1 LKLFMVTILL
11 ACGLLVMIISLDLI
25 MGEKFPG
32 IIWKA
37 VNPFRVMEPA
47 EYLIVFLFFFFFFS
61 RKMWLF
67 LKKRESSNSSSD

>member
-25 MGEKFPG
+25 MGVKFPG

-47 EYLIVFLFFFFFFS
+47 EYLIIFLFFFLFLS

-67 LKKRESSNSSSD
+67 LKKRESSNSPSN